1 MQHPFLKN
9 IQSISLYIGMWILI
23 AVIHFSILFF
33 LYDQSLIV
41 SATDSIVFNFLYS
54 LLAIAVWYTV
64 RYSQSAKQ
72 NSFNF
77 IFSHV
82 ISLVI
87 ILFLWFGIGTA
98 ILHVLFH
105 GYEAY
110 SDFYTTSV
118 PWRIISGSLF
128 YLILVMIYYVIIYYN
143 NLQEKLRNEARLNE
157 VVKDSE
163 LNLLKA
169 QINPHFLFNS
179 LNSVS
184 SLIMTNPSKAQEM
197 VIKLS
202 DFLRYTIS
210 RDKERFSTLEL
221 ELENTRRYLDIEQI
235 RFGSKLEYEFNFDD
249 RSLSHEIPVMILQ
262 PLFENAVK
270 HGVYESTGKVT
281 IKTRVEPCEDCLEI
295 IISNNFEPGA
305 PQRKGAGIGLKNIR
319 ERLKLIYR
327 NEQLLKTR
335 IIDNLFEATLT
346 IPIRRQEAR
355 GKRQ

>member
-1 MQHPFLKN
+1 MHHPFLKN
-9 IQSISLYIGMWILI
+9 LQTIGLYFGMWILI
-23 AVIHFSILFF
+23 AGIHFSILFF
-33 LYDQSLIV
+33 LYDQELLISFTESV
-41 SATDSIVFNFLYS
+41 LFNFLYG
-54 LLAIAVWYTV
+54 LLAIAVWYAV
-64 RYSQSAKQ
+64 RFSHSGKQ

-82 ISLVI
+82 ITLVI
-87 ILFLWFGIGTA
+87 ILFIWLGLGTA
-98 ILHVLFH
+98 ILHLLFQ
-105 GYEAY
+105 GNEGY
-110 SDFYTTSV
+110 SDFYSKSI
-118 PWRIISGSLF
+118 PWRIISGILF

-143 NLQEKLRNEARLNE
+143 NLQEKMNYESMLNE
-157 VVKDSE
+157 IVKDSE

-184 SLIMTNPSKAQEM
+184 SLILTNPSQAHEM

-221 ELENTRRYLDIEQI
+221 ELENTRRYLDIEKV
-235 RFGSKLEYEFNFDD
+235 RFGSKLEYEFNLDD
-249 RSLSHEIPVMILQ
+249 RHLSIEIPVMILQ

-281 IKTRVEPCEDCLEI
+281 ITTKVEPCADCLEI
-295 IISNNFEPGA
+295 IISNNFEPGS
-305 PQRKGAGIGLKNIR
+305 PLRKGAGIGLKNIR

-335 IIDNLFEATLT
+335 VVGDVFEATLT
-346 IPIRRQEAR
+346 IPLTRQ
-355 GKRQ
+355 